1 MFKEIRIYGNELN
14 IGWIRG
20 HIILKERILSY
31 LKNEFNMIAFSK
43 LARKTRQYE
52 KKLAYFGF

>member
-1 MFKEIRIYGNELN
+1 MFKEIRIYGNDLN

-20 HIILKERILSY
+20 HIILKKRIRSY
-31 LKNEFNMIAFSK
+31 LKNELNMIAFSK